1 MFLLDTCVV
10 SEGTRPRPNEAVA
23 RWMAAQDTPKLFISA
38 ITAGEL
44 RYGVD
49 RMPPGRESNRLH
61 SWLEETLQKCFPGR
75 ILAFDHVI
83 AALWGNLRAGYPNAE
98 IADSQIAATALAHG
112 LTLVT
117 RNVKDFRFDG
127 LSVINPWKEG

>member
-10 SEGTRPRPNEAVA
+10 SEGPKLKPNEGVA
-23 RWMAAQDTPKLFISA
+23 RWMAAQDTPTLYISA
-38 ITAGEL
+38 VTAGEL

-49 RMPPGRESNRLH
+49 RLPPGRESNRLH
-61 SWLEETLQKCFPGR
+61 LWLEETLQKGFAGR

-98 IADSQIAATALAHG
+98 IANSQIAATAMVRG

-117 RNVKDFRFDG
+117 RNVKDFKFEG
-127 LSVINPWKEG
+127 LVVVNPWERL

>member
-10 SEGTRPRPNEAVA
+10 SEGPKPRRNEGVA
-23 RWMAAQDTPKLFISA
+23 RWLAEQDTSTLYISA

-49 RMPPGRESNRLH
+49 RLAPGREANRLH
-61 SWLEETLQKCFPGR
+61 DWLKETLQKGFAGR
-75 ILAFDHVI
+75 ILAFDHVV
-83 AALWGNLRAGYPNAE
+83 ADLWGNLRAGFPNAE
-98 IADSQIAATALAHG
+98 VADSQIAATAMAHK

-117 RNVKDFRFDG
+117 RNVKDFAFEG
-127 LSVINPWKEG
+127 LAVFNPWSK